1 MSELKN
7 YTNPITKKEHIKELQ
22 EVLIQATIDYINK
35 YNLRDIDE
43 VNINMNGL
51 TGSALEGKWLPCTD
65 SYIEVIGLER
75 GDKYLERR
83 IIGDYC

>member
-1 MSELKN
+1 MAELKD

-43 VNINMNGL
+43 VNISVNYTHL
-51 TGSALEGKWLPCTD
+51 KEGACHRIKD
-65 SYIEVIGLER
+65 S
-75 GDKYLERR
+75 
-83 IIGDYC
+83 

>member
-1 MSELKN
+1 MAELKD

-43 VNINMNGL
+43 VNISMNGL
-51 TGSALEGKWLPCTD
+51 TWLGWLHTGNWF
-65 SYIEVIGLER
+65 SVER
-75 GDKYLERR
+75 ES
-83 IIGDYC
+83 